1 VRLLR
6 LLLSAGA
13 ISFTALGCA
22 DDAAP
27 GFDDYARLK
36 VGDRYTLLVPGA
48 SVVGT
53 VEHHAVDGDRVSLSG
68 AADAPGSRFMLKSH
82 GNEVHGWLVLRDSNR
97 AYTYDTVDGV
107 LEITEVP
114 VERIY
119 PVCDLP
125 RRPAS
130 ERAQFRELL
139 AAPSAAPPFIGSY
152 MGEDLMRLQS
162 RPGAPKVIYLDIRES
177 MNGDTPIDFS
187 KEEMWKGWASV
198 AAGFSSFDVNVTTD
212 SEVYEAAGVPNSG
225 IAVFEPT
232 DERAQ
237 CVLGA
242 FGTREA
248 CEIFTGPGAEPEEG
262 YGVGRTTLHE
272 LGHLMGLDH
281 DGTGSEEYFNGF
293 SEFDWAP
300 IMGNYYAHA
309 GNDALNQW
317 SKGEYSGANNE
328 EDDLEI
334 LSQSFEYLDD
344 DIPGAQPLQISGT
357 DVSADDNWGQIART
371 ADSDDFT
378 FTIGSSGH
386 ATLNVER
393 IEYIGGS
400 MLDVDARIVNANG
413 EELAANNP
421 KAARGARL
429 DLDLP
434 AGDYTLVV
442 RGAAEGTPSNGFSNY
457 SSIGFYGIRG
467 TITGAVIG
475 TGGTS
480 GAGGM
485 GGDGAGGTAGSSG
498 NAGTSSAGT
507 EGGGA
512 SGASGSSNGGSAGG
526 GVSAGGAGLGG
537 APAAG
542 GAGLAGGT
550 TGGTAGSG
558 VSAGGTGQG
567 GAGAAGVGNAGAG
580 GLSGTSGG
588 GAAPTATGGGAG
600 HTSAS
605 APKAPEDGCGCRV
618 AGASRDGQRLSA
630 LLVFGLAWLLRSR
643 RRSKSVLAER

>member
-13 ISFTALGCA
+13 ISTAALGCA

-82 GNEVHGWLVLRDSNR
+82 GNEVRGWLVLRDRNR
-97 AYTYDTVDGV
+97 AYTYETVDGV
-107 LEITEVP
+107 LEVTEVP

-130 ERAQFRELL
+130 EHAEFRELL
-139 AAPSAAPPFIGSY
+139 PAPSAAPPFIGSY
-152 MGEDLMRLQS
+152 AGEDLMRLQS

-212 SEVYEAAGVPNSG
+212 SEVYEEAGVQNSG

-272 LGHLMGLDH
+272 LGHLVGLSH
-281 DGTGSEEYFNGF
+281 DGTGSDEYFNGF

-300 IMGNYYAHA
+300 IMGNYYAHS
-309 GNDALNQW
+309 GDDALNQW
-317 SKGEYSGANNE
+317 SKGEYSGADND

-334 LSQSFEYLDD
+334 LTQSFEYLDD
-344 DIPGAQPLQISGT
+344 DIPDTKPMQISGT
-357 DVSADDNWGQIART
+357 DVAADDNWGQIART
-371 ADSDDFT
+371 ADTDEFT
-378 FTIGSSGH
+378 FTIGTSGH
-386 ATLNVER
+386 ATLNVDR

-400 MLDVDARIVNANG
+400 MLDVDARIVNASG

-442 RGAAEGTPSNGFSNY
+442 RGAAEGTPENGFSNY

-467 TITGAVIG
+467 TITGAVTG
-475 TGGTS
+475 TGGAS
-480 GAGGM
+480 GAGGA
-485 GGDGAGGTAGSSG
+485 GGGGASGTAGSSG
-498 NAGTSSAGT
+498 NAGTSGAGAS
-507 EGGGA
+507 GGGA
-512 SGASGSSNGGSAGG
+512 SGGGSSNGGAGG
-526 GVSAGGAGLGG
+526 GNAGGAGLGG
-537 APAAG
+537 APAGG
-542 GAGLAGGT
+542 GAGLGGGT
-550 TGGTAGSG
+550 TGGTSGSG
-558 VSAGGTGQG
+558 GDVGGAGGTSQG
-567 GAGAAGVGNAGAG
+567 GAGAAFAGNAGAG
-580 GLSGTSGG
+580 ALSGTSGG
-588 GAAPTATGGGAG
+588 GAAPAVSGGSAGQAT
-600 HTSAS
+600 AS
-605 APKAPEDGCGCRV
+605 APRATEDGCGCRI
-618 AGASRDGQRLSA
+618 AGAPRGGPRFSA
-630 LLVFGLAWLLRSR
+630 LLVVGLAWLLRSR
-643 RRSKSVLAER
+643 RLKPAVAER